1 MDTGLVKC
9 GAPLT
14 QWRKGVGRGREEE
27 GRKEMA
33 RRGGERR
40 RGGRGE
46 EGEEKGG
53 KSSEKGH
60 TKNEFQ
66 IEANVV
72 TSGIPLPHDDP
83 TSPT

>member
-33 RRGGERR
+33 RRRRGEEERREGRR
-40 RGGRGE
+40 RGG
-46 EGEEKGG
+46 EGRKV
-53 KSSEKGH
+53 K
-60 TKNEFQ
+60 
-66 IEANVV
+66 
-72 TSGIPLPHDDP
+72 
-83 TSPT
+83 